1 MTQKGEEVSDGGL
14 ERYMTH
20 FTRVSNVPRAI
31 PDQLAVPL
39 AEEGSA
45 MKMALQVSIKSA
57 TPVRYQMCLPALSIT
72 ADLKLLRAQDG
83 WGLPHH
89 PT

>member
-1 MTQKGEEVSDGGL
+1 MTRKGEEVSDGGL
-14 ERYMTH
+14 EGYMTH
-20 FTRVSNVPRAI
+20 FTRVSNVPRAT
-31 PDQLAVPL
+31 PDQFAVPL

-45 MKMALQVSIKSA
+45 MEMALQVSITSA

-72 ADLKLLRAQDG
+72 AGFKLLGAQGG